1 MNLGIIGLPQTGK
14 KTVFQLL
21 TGLAAEK
28 APTKDGIIRGIAS
41 VRDPRIDKLS
51 EMFKPKR
58 TKYAEFDVD
67 LPPDIMPDSG
77 RSAAW
82 LEPMR
87 HTDAFIHV
95 VRAFESENVYHVLN
109 SVDPNRDVDTV
120 DLEFLFA
127 DLAMTE
133 QRLERLAKDI
143 RIKPTPQKEM
153 ERQIIQRCYAQL
165 EAEQP
170 LRNLDFSEEDMKVIR
185 SLQFLTLKP
194 MLTVLNVGEDLA
206 AEEAKYADLAARLRA
221 RGDTVI
227 FLSAAIEEELAE
239 MAEEERKDFM
249 VDLGLT
255 EPASHR
261 LSRAAYQCLG
271 LISFFTCG
279 PDEVRAWPLAAG
291 STAPAAAGKIHT
303 DLERGFIRAET
314 ITYDELVKAGS
325 EKAAKEAKLFKL
337 NGKEYIVQDGDVI
350 EIRFSVSK

>member
-1 MNLGIIGLPQTGK
+1 MNLGIIGLPQVGK

-21 TGLAAEK
+21 TGLSAEK
-28 APTKDGIIRGIAS
+28 APTKDGIVHGIAS
-41 VRDPRIDKLS
+41 VRDPRVDKLS
-51 EMFKPKR
+51 AMYSPKR
-58 TKYAEFDVD
+58 TKYAEFEVD

-87 HTDAFIHV
+87 HTDAFVHV
-95 VRAFESENVYHVLN
+95 VRAFESENVYHILN
-109 SVDPNRDVDTV
+109 SVDANRDIETV

-133 QRLERLAKDI
+133 QRIERLKKDM
-143 RIKPTPQKEM
+143 RLKPTQQKELELAVI
-153 ERQIIQRCYAQL
+153 ERCHAQL

-170 LRNLDFSEEDMKVIR
+170 LRNLEFTEEEMKLIR

-194 MLTVLNVGEDLA
+194 MLTVLNVGEDLKS
-206 AEEAKYADLAARLRA
+206 EEAKYASLAEKLRA

-227 FLSAAIEEELAE
+227 FLSAAIEEELSE
-239 MAEEERKDFM
+239 MSADEQAAFM
-249 VDLGLT
+249 EDLGLT

-279 PDEVRAWPLAAG
+279 PDEVKAWPLTAG
-291 STAPAAAGKIHT
+291 STAPEAAGKIHT
-303 DLERGFIRAET
+303 DLQRGFIRAET
-314 ITYDELVKAGS
+314 IAYDELMKAGS

-337 NGKEYIVQDGDVI
+337 NGKEYIVQDGDII
-350 EIRFSVSK
+350 EIRFNVSK

>member
-21 TGLAAEK
+21 TGLSAEK
-28 APTKDGIIRGIAS
+28 APTKDGITHGIAS
-41 VRDPRIDKLS
+41 VRDPRVDKLS

-58 TKYAEFDVD
+58 TKYAEFEVD

-87 HTDAFIHV
+87 HVDAFIHV
-95 VRAFESENVYHVLN
+95 VRAFESDNVYHVLN
-109 SVDPNRDVDTV
+109 SVDPSRDVDTV

-143 RIKPTPQKEM
+143 RLKPTPQKEQ
-153 ERQIIQRCYAQL
+153 EKEIISRCHAQL

-170 LRNLDFSEEDMKVIR
+170 LRNLTFTEEEMKIIR

-194 MLTVLNVGEDLA
+194 MVVVLNVGEDLA
-206 AEEAKYADLAARLRA
+206 EGEKQNAELAAKLRA

-227 FLSAAIEEELAE
+227 FLSAAIEEELSE
-239 MAEEERKDFM
+239 MAEDERKEFM
-249 VDLGLT
+249 EDLGLT

-279 PDEVRAWPLAAG
+279 PDECRAWPLTAG
-291 STAPAAAGKIHT
+291 STAPEAAGKIHS

-314 ITYDELVKAGS
+314 ISYDELVKAGS
-325 EKAAKEAKLFKL
+325 EKAAKEAKLHKL
-337 NGKEYIVQDGDVI
+337 NGKDYIVQDGDVI
-350 EIRFSVSK
+350 EIRFNVSK